1 MKLEFDRPP
10 WYLITPSP
18 YLSTYRNL
26 NCDGFS
32 QPKNSPGIV
41 SPVSLHKHT
50 VLRWRVEIAR
60 ITYSLQDH
68 IVNIDQFDT
77 TLFCVKKILQKSKL
91 IISMLLISST
101 VFRVKFISS
110 FARNELFLF
119 FGQLTSFGISI
130 ASRSWMIKACRL
142 ITRWY
147 VNAIDFFVLCKILRN
162 IAHVYPLSELLV

>member
-1 MKLEFDRPP
+1 MISNNPVALFIDVQKFQLRRLQPTKEFFRHR
-10 WYLITPSP
+10 
-18 YLSTYRNL
+18 LS
-26 NCDGFS
+26 GFFTQTHRS
-32 QPKNSPGIV
+32 
-41 SPVSLHKHT
+41 SLKSGDCSN
-50 VLRWRVEIAR
+50 
-60 ITYSLQDH
+60 YLQDH

-110 FARNELFLF
+110 LARNELFLF

-130 ASRSWMIKACRL
+130 ASRSWMIKVCRL